1 MTIYAFFKPCHLEQL
16 HKGYK
21 GSPKWWWFLRNLL
34 CLTIVF
40 GTVSLVRIHR
50 ADGVCPAFP
59 LDETCVLALERHPH
73 KIPRLLDY
81 THRNV
86 CPSCLLLYEFIY
98 NLYKYQG
105 IHIIPIRTGSMI
117 LSPLGISTFIQTE
130 VSYVPVFG
138 HVLRT
143 SPSLVL
149 LQSSQASLLG
159 CDPVA
164 MWLLTILHQVIDGIL
179 TNLYI
184 YICMYIFPTNLLFL
198 DHVLSGMHPPS
209 NG

>member
-1 MTIYAFFKPCHLEQL
+1 MVVSSELIMPGNCLWHCLLSQDSW
-16 HKGYK
+16 G
-21 GSPKWWWFLRNLL
+21 WWG
-34 CLTIVF
+34 CQI
-40 GTVSLVRIHR
+40 
-50 ADGVCPAFP
+50 CPAFP

-98 NLYKYQG
+98 KYQG

-117 LSPLGISTFIQTE
+117 LSPLGISTFIQTK
-130 VSYVPVFG
+130 VRYVPVFG

-149 LQSSQASLLG
+149 LQSSQTSLLG

-184 YICMYIFPTNLLFL
+184 CVCTYSPPIYILFL